1 MSKSFN
7 MDSNDYERSADKLRV
22 LGHHIRLEIMHTL
35 IRKGPLNVSP
45 ELWRA
50 VRLPQST
57 VSQHLNKLKSL
68 KLVSYDRK
76 GLEVFYRVDDPKI
89 IKIIKTLGL

>member
-7 MDSNDYERSADKLRV
+7 MDSNDYERSAVKLRV

-35 IRKGPLNVSP
+35 IRKGPLNVS

>member
-7 MDSNDYERSADKLRV
+7 MDLYDYERSANILKV
-22 LGHHIRLEIMHTL
+22 LGHSIRLEIMHIL
-35 IRKGPLNVSP
+35 LCKGPLNVS

-50 VRLPQST
+50 VELPQST
-57 VSQHLNKLKSL
+57 VSRHLNKLKSL

-76 GLEVFYRVDDPKI
+76 RLEVFYRVDGPKV

>member
-22 LGHHIRLEIMHTL
+22 LGHHHIRLEIMHTL
-35 IRKGPLNVSP
+35 IRKGPLNVS

>member
-1 MSKSFN
+1 MFKSLN
-7 MDSNDYERSADKLRV
+7 MDSHDYEQSANILRV
-22 LGHHIRLEIMHTL
+22 LGHSIRLEIMHTL
-35 IRKGPLNVSP
+35 LRKGPLNVSQ
-45 ELWRA
+45 LWRE
-50 VRLPQST
+50 VELPQST

-76 GLEVFYRVDDPKI
+76 GLEVFYRVDNPMV

>member
-35 IRKGPLNVSP
+35 IRKGPLNVS

>member
-1 MSKSFN
+1 MFKSFN
-7 MDSNDYERSADKLRV
+7 IDSYDYERSTDILRV
-22 LGHHIRLEIMHTL
+22 LGHPIRLEIMHTL
-35 IRKGPLNVSP
+35 IRKGPLNVF

-50 VRLPQST
+50 VRLPQSI

-68 KLVSYDRK
+68 KLVSYDWK
-76 GLEVFYRVDDPKI
+76 GLEVFYRVDDPTV

>member
-1 MSKSFN
+1 MSKIFN
-7 MDSNDYERSADKLRV
+7 MDSNDYERSADILRV
-22 LGHHIRLEIMHTL
+22 LGHSLRLQIMHAL
-35 IRKGPLNVSP
+35 IRKGPLNVS
-45 ELWRA
+45 ELWRE

-68 KLVSYDRK
+68 KLVSYERK
-76 GLEVFYRVDDPKI
+76 GLEIFYRVDDPKI

>member
-7 MDSNDYERSADKLRV
+7 MDLYDYERSANILKV
-22 LGHHIRLEIMHTL
+22 LGHSIRLEIMHIL
-35 IRKGPLNVSP
+35 LCKGPLNVS

-50 VRLPQST
+50 VELPQST

-76 GLEVFYRVDDPKI
+76 RLEVFYRVDDPKV

>member
-7 MDSNDYERSADKLRV
+7 MDSYDYEQSAHILRV
-22 LGHHIRLEIMHTL
+22 LGHPIRLEIMHTL
-35 IRKGPLNVSP
+35 IRKSPLNVSQ
-45 ELWRA
+45 LWRE
-50 VRLPQST
+50 VELPQST

-68 KLVSYDRK
+68 KLVSYERK
-76 GLEVFYRVDDPKI
+76 GLEVFYRVDNPMV

>member
-7 MDSNDYERSADKLRV
+7 MDLNKYERSADILRG
-22 LGHHIRLEIMHTL
+22 LGHPIRLEIMHTL
-35 IRKGPLNVSP
+35 IRKGPLNVS

-57 VSQHLNKLKSL
+57 MSQHLNKLKSL

-76 GLEVFYRVDDPKI
+76 GLEVFYRVDDPTVI
-89 IKIIKTLGL
+89 EGIKILGL

>member
-7 MDSNDYERSADKLRV
+7 MDSHDYEQSANILRV
-22 LGHHIRLEIMHTL
+22 LGHSIRLEIMRTL
-35 IRKGPLNVSP
+35 LRKGPLNVSQ
-45 ELWRA
+45 LWRE
-50 VRLPQST
+50 VELPQST

-76 GLEVFYRVDDPKI
+76 GLEVFYRVDDPTV
-89 IKIIKTLGL
+89 IKIIKTLKL

>member
-1 MSKSFN
+1 M
-7 MDSNDYERSADKLRV
+7 RV
-22 LGHHIRLEIMHTL
+22 LGHSLRLQIMHTL
-35 IRKGPLNVSP
+35 IRKGPLNVS

-68 KLVSYDRK
+68 KLVSYDWK

-89 IKIIKTLGL
+89 IKVIKTLGL

>member
-1 MSKSFN
+1 MFKNFN
-7 MDSNDYERSADKLRV
+7 MDSYDYEQSANILRV
-22 LGHHIRLEIMHTL
+22 LGHSIRLEIMHIL
-35 IRKGPLNVSP
+35 LRKGPLNVSQ
-45 ELWRA
+45 LWRE
-50 VRLPQST
+50 VELPQST

>member
-35 IRKGPLNVSP
+35 IRKGPLNVS

-68 KLVSYDRK
+68 KLESYDRK

>member
-35 IRKGPLNVSP
+35 IRKGPLNVS

-68 KLVSYDRK
+68 KLVSYDGK

>member
-7 MDSNDYERSADKLRV
+7 MDSNDYERSADKLRD

-35 IRKGPLNVSP
+35 IRKGPLNVS

-76 GLEVFYRVDDPKI
+76 GLEVFYRVDDQKI

>member
-1 MSKSFN
+1 
-7 MDSNDYERSADKLRV
+7 
-22 LGHHIRLEIMHTL
+22 
-35 IRKGPLNVSP
+35 
-45 ELWRA
+45 
-50 VRLPQST
+50 

-89 IKIIKTLGL
+89 IKIIKIVGL

>member
-7 MDSNDYERSADKLRV
+7 IDSHDYEQSADILRV
-22 LGHHIRLEIMHTL
+22 LGHSIRLEIVHTL
-35 IRKGPLNVSP
+35 LRNGPLNISQ
-45 ELWRA
+45 LWRA

-76 GLEVFYRVDDPKI
+76 GLEVFYLIDNPMVIEI
-89 IKIIKTLGL
+89 IKILSL

>member
-7 MDSNDYERSADKLRV
+7 MDSNDYERSAQKLRV

-35 IRKGPLNVSP
+35 IRKGPLNVS

>member
-22 LGHHIRLEIMHTL
+22 LGHPIRLEIMHIL
-35 IRKGPLNVSP
+35 IRKGPLNVS
-45 ELWRA
+45 EVWRA